1 MDNLLNVDPGLMFW
15 TIINFLI
22 LLVLLLKLGVKPITN
37 SLRARESRINDAI
50 DSAEKTNSEA
60 QKLLKES
67 QEKLDNAQR
76 KMGEIIQKGREQA
89 EAQIRKASEEADQ
102 VKRDKVEEA
111 KREIERSKEAAIKD
125 LRTEVAGLVVE
136 ATEKLLEEKLDKDKH
151 IKLIE
156 SYIDKIPKN

>member
-76 KMGEIIQKGREQA
+76 EMGEIIQKGREQA